1 MCNIKMQYVITTNT
15 TFYLLFDVS
24 WTVSFSLATYNESH
38 PIRSVF
44 VFFFFFIFST
54 SPSHSA
60 CLQQHKTDEVSFRST
75 LFCLFLLLLSLSLT
89 LSFSSLLFSQTASLS
104 RWVTSRLRF
113 VWEEES
119 VFKCPCWREDR
130 EKESYK
136 ILLHLISYSFHA
148 CDSPFYYLP
157 FRSSVL
163 EKFPSIVFLRVC
175 PLLNLT
181 AKCSSAWA
189 DNWLP

>member
-1 MCNIKMQYVITTNT
+1 MLAELYLFHLQLTTR
-15 TFYLLFDVS
+15 V
-24 WTVSFSLATYNESH
+24 
-38 PIRSVF
+38 IRS
-44 VFFFFFIFST
+44 IS
-54 SPSHSA
+54 
-60 CLQQHKTDEVSFRST
+60 
-75 LFCLFLLLLSLSLT
+75 FCLFSFSSSSLLLPVTLLACNNIKQMKCLLGALYFAYFFFSSLSL
-89 LSFSSLLFSQTASLS
+89 LPSLS
-104 RWVTSRLRF
+104 HLYFSLKRHLSHVWVTSRLRF